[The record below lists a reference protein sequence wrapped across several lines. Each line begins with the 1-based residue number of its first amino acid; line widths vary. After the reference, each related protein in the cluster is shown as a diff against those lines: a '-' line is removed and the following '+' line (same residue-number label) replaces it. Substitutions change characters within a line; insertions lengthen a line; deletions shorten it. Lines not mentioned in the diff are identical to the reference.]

1 MIQTRWADCHRGWA
15 HPIALAGAERC
26 KAHVAEEGG
35 SFYTWDHPSLA
46 GLLPPWMGTERTGFK
61 FGWQHASMGGHLPL

>member
-26 KAHVAEEGG
+26 KAHVAEGG
-35 SFYTWDHPSLA
+35 GGEFLY
-46 GLLPPWMGTERTGFK
+46 MGSSE
-61 FGWQHASMGGHLPL
+61 FGWTVTAMDGH